1 MIKNLAPRSA
11 YTAQTDSALAAAEL
25 IAGLGEATPKLVV
38 FFATVE
44 QDGTLIGNA
53 LRIRFPYV
61 IHHTFEKH
69 TT

>member
-38 FFATVE
+38 FFATV
-44 QDGTLIGNA
+44 
-53 LRIRFPYV
+53 
-61 IHHTFEKH
+61 
-69 TT
+69 